1 MDYPI
6 LITTDVAGGPA
17 TPICKLGSGDSQFN
31 STVNGTWIEPTKLYC
46 WFKNLFFANPSVV
59 SISINNGADWSIAN
73 SALKVSTLAE
83 PSVTSAV
90 PATYTVTQPKGSTNI
105 TISATSCR
113 ELMPDLDRFIE
124 NIYESADELEQALL
138 TIDPKELKKKQRENS

>member
-1 MDYPI
+1 MGGAKLLNHYGTAPLVDG
-6 LITTDVAGGPA
+6 AG
-17 TPICKLGSGDSQFN
+17 L
-31 STVNGTWIEPTKLYC
+31 LM
-46 WFKNLFFANPSVV
+46 VV
-59 SISINNGADWSIAN
+59 FSYAG
-73 SALKVSTLAE
+73 
-83 PSVTSAV
+83 
-90 PATYTVTQPKGSTNI
+90 NI